1 MLVPQGT
8 SAIMELSRANSIA
21 EKLGSKS
28 MLLPGVAPSALPPP
42 DADIVEGLRAGDD
55 TAFFE
60 AADAYLEVCNDAHCD
75 KSYMQT
81 WQRHAAAPFAEALM
95 DLVAIYRTTQP
106 AAAPPALA
114 LPPAPAPPGAP
125 SPGAPSPLAAAAP
138 PPEEDGGF
146 EGTPA
151 SVTQSAQPIKQ
162 TSSFGRRTD
171 SALKPTSSFG
181 RRAAPPPLVRPAAR
195 AAAAPRAPALAAAPR
210 RRAAPPRRPNGHQRP
225 PPTHR

>member
-114 LPPAPAPPGAP
+114 LPPAG
-125 SPGAPSPLAAAAP
+125 GAAA
-138 PPEEDGGF
+138 
-146 EGTPA
+146 
-151 SVTQSAQPIKQ
+151 
-162 TSSFGRRTD
+162 R
-171 SALKPTSSFG
+171 
-181 RRAAPPPLVRPAAR
+181 
-195 AAAAPRAPALAAAPR
+195 R
-210 RRAAPPRRPNGHQRP
+210 RRARRHRWRRRRRRPRRTAASRARP
-225 PPTHR
+225 RR

>member
-95 DLVAIYRTTQP
+95 DLMAITARRSRRQP
-106 AAAPPALA
+106 PRWRCRPRR
-114 LPPAPAPPGAP
+114 PPGAVAGRAVAAGGG
-125 SPGAPSPLAAAAP
+125 GAA
-138 PPEEDGGF
+138 
-146 EGTPA
+146 
-151 SVTQSAQPIKQ
+151 
-162 TSSFGRRTD
+162 RRTAA
-171 SALKPTSSFG
+171 S
-181 RRAAPPPLVRPAAR
+181 RAR
-195 AAAAPRAPALAAAPR
+195 PR
-210 RRAAPPRRPNGHQRP
+210 R
-225 PPTHR
+225 

>member
-1 MLVPQGT
+1 
-8 SAIMELSRANSIA
+8 MELSRELIA

-28 MLLPGVAPSALPPP
+28 MLLPGVAPSAPP
-42 DADIVEGLRAGDD
+42 DADREVRAGDD

-114 LPPAPAPPGAP
+114 LPP
-125 SPGAPSPLAAAAP
+125 
-138 PPEEDGGF
+138 
-146 EGTPA
+146 
-151 SVTQSAQPIKQ
+151 
-162 TSSFGRRTD
+162 RR
-171 SALKPTSSFG
+171 
-181 RRAAPPPLVRPAAR
+181 RRRQR
-195 AAAAPRAPALAAAPR
+195 R
-210 RRAAPPRRPNGHQRP
+210 RRARRHRWRRRRRPGGRRLRARPRR
-225 PPTHR
+225 

>member
-1 MLVPQGT
+1 MREPPAFVLVPQGT
-8 SAIMELSRANSIA
+8 SAIMELSRAKSIA

-95 DLVAIYRTTQP
+95 DLVAIYRTQP

-114 LPPAPAPPGAP
+114 LPPRRRRRARRRRARRRRWRRR
-125 SPGAPSPLAAAAP
+125 P

-181 RRAAPPPLVRPAAR
+181 RRAPRRPWCAPPPRRRRRAR
-195 AAAAPRAPALAAAPR
+195 ARAR
-210 RRAAPPRRPNGHQRP
+210 RRAAPPRRAAAP
-225 PPTHR
+225 P